1 MIAKK
6 ETFIK
11 VATSP
16 VAGIEP
22 EASLVDPGNL
32 SGIPVL
38 SKILDLPIIT
48 KSDGYDV
55 FSWRSPLNSPL
66 DEEFPPE
73 MRAFIG
79 TNTTAEARSLATRMI
94 DQYGPIIPHKKS
106 YYVDEKLNKITEREK
121 KVSVFEVPPHLGRG
135 FIDNGILIFE
145 TNHGRVIKFTSS
157 TKGNGISGYWI
168 DNRKREMLS
177 ALEKNDGEYPLHPD
191 AFHARDRT
199 GQHTGHAKGDD
210 IIWVGSASDAVTK
223 REVDGFILYEQCGI
237 FHPICFSVKKFD
249 ELPLATGDFIPSEQ
263 FTRIFSHDT
272 QLVYLVKAWALET
285 RIWQN
290 HFFNKKL
297 SAAHL
302 YSAKYDGAYL
312 YKNSLQELKTSV
324 NSRKEK
330 LREESIWV
338 IKVLQNTDKKYWKS
352 IFGFAG
358 EALSGVENISS
369 SLNVDNVIPMIISI
383 NMMENTARAGAN
395 RLFGKPV
402 AWHLGNVGRLG
413 EVSGGERIYGMAKGS
428 PEAMEIHSLFNYVFD
443 AYNAIAIEWA
453 SAGLSYMSIDD
464 FFQSVKNRILQSNNN
479 HWIFSCQ
486 DIDQFISLC
495 QSNYPSYQVLHRSED
510 AYPLVTV
517 PGITDPECQLRDG
530 KDLWKDWKILKSNM
544 EKFIDGIKVEYI
556 DKK

>member
-1 MIAKK
+1 MTTNNK
-6 ETFIK
+6 EKFIK

-22 EASLVDPGNL
+22 EAALVDPGSLDNVP
-32 SGIPVL
+32 SL

-48 KSDGYDV
+48 ESKIYDV
-55 FSWRSPLNSPL
+55 FSWRSPLSNPPN
-66 DEEFPPE
+66 EEFPPE

-79 TNTTAEARSLATRMI
+79 TNATAEARFLAMRMI
-94 DQYGPIIPHKKS
+94 NQYGPIIPHKKNDYIS
-106 YYVDEKLNKITEREK
+106 EKLNKITEREK
-121 KVSVFEVPPHLGRG
+121 EVSVFEVPPHLGRG
-135 FIDNGILIFE
+135 FIDNGILVFE
-145 TNHGRVIKFTSS
+145 TSHGNVIKFTVS

-177 ALEKNDGEYPLHPD
+177 ALEKNDVQYPLHPD

-210 IIWVGSASDAVTK
+210 IVWVGSASDAVTK
-223 REVDGFILYEQCGI
+223 REIEGFNIYEKCGI
-237 FHPICFSVKKFD
+237 FHPICFSAKRFD
-249 ELPLATGDFIPSEQ
+249 ELPLGTGDFIPSEQ
-263 FTRIFSHDT
+263 FTRIFSHDA
-272 QLVYLVKAWALET
+272 QLVYLAKAWALET
-285 RIWQN
+285 RIWQS
-290 HFFNKKL
+290 HFSNKKL

-312 YKNSLQELKTSV
+312 YENSLQELKTSV

-338 IKVLQNTDKKYWKS
+338 MKVLQHTDKKHWKS

-369 SLNVDNVIPMIISI
+369 SLNVGNVIPMIISI

-413 EVSGGERIYGMAKGS
+413 EVSGGERIYGRAKGN
-428 PEAMEIHSLFNYVFD
+428 PEAMEIHSLFNYIFD

-453 SAGLSYMSIDD
+453 SAGLTYMSIDN
-464 FFQSVKNRILQSNNN
+464 FFKTVRNRILQLNND

-486 DIDQFISLC
+486 DMDQFISIG

-510 AYPLVTV
+510 AYPLVFV
-517 PGITDPECQLRDG
+517 PGITDPECQLNDG
-530 KDLWKDWKILKSNM
+530 TDLWKDWSKLKNNM
-544 EKFIDGIKVEYI
+544 KKFISGIMTENISK
-556 DKK
+556 

>member
-1 MIAKK
+1 MITNKK

-22 EASLVDPGNL
+22 EAALVDPGNL
-32 SGIPVL
+32 SGISVL
-38 SKILDLPIIT
+38 SKILDLPIIIA
-48 KSDGYDV
+48 DNGYDV
-55 FSWRSPLNSPL
+55 FSWRSPLNNPP

-73 MRAFIG
+73 MRVFIG
-79 TNTTAEARSLATRMI
+79 TETTAEARSLAAKMVN
-94 DQYGPIIPHKKS
+94 QYGPIIPHKKS
-106 YYVDEKLNKITEREK
+106 DYVGKKWNEMIEREK

-135 FIDNGILIFE
+135 FIDNGILVFE
-145 TNHGRVIKFTSS
+145 TSHGNVIKFTVS
-157 TKGNGISGYWI
+157 TKGNGISGYWN
-168 DNRKREMLS
+168 DNRKREMLK
-177 ALEKNDGEYPLHPD
+177 ALEENDIQYPLHPD
-191 AFHARDRT
+191 PFHARDRT
-199 GQHTGHAKGDD
+199 GQHTGNAKGDD
-210 IIWVGSASDAVTK
+210 IIWVGSTSDAVTK
-223 REVDGFILYEQCGI
+223 REIEGFNLYGQCGI
-237 FHPICFSVKKFD
+237 FHAICFSAKKFD
-249 ELPLATGDFIPSEQ
+249 ELPLGTGDFIPSEK
-263 FTRIFSHDT
+263 FTRIFSNDA
-272 QLVYLVKAWALET
+272 QLVYLAKAWALET
-285 RIWQN
+285 RIWQS
-290 HFFNKKL
+290 HFSNKKL

-312 YKNSLQELKTSV
+312 YENSLQELKTSV
-324 NSRKEK
+324 SSRKEK

-338 IKVLQNTDKKYWKS
+338 MKVLQNTDKKYWKS

-358 EALSGVENISS
+358 ETLSGIENISS

-428 PEAMEIHSLFNYVFD
+428 PEAMEIHSFFNYVFD

-453 SAGLSYMSIDD
+453 SAGLPYTSIDN
-464 FFQSVKNRILQSNNN
+464 FFLSVKNRILQLNNN

-486 DIDQFISLC
+486 SIDQFVSLC

-510 AYPLVTV
+510 AYPLVFV
-517 PGITDPECQLRDG
+517 PGITDPECQLNDVT
-530 KDLWKDWKILKSNM
+530 DLWKDWNKLKNNM
-544 EKFIDGIKVEYI
+544 KKFISGIMTENISK
-556 DKK
+556 